1 MGVNSFFDLSFLGG
15 RRALLPKS
23 FSGLCCRKRI
33 KKAKQKNQKW
43 QPGSAK
49 AQLGI
54 NHHPCDQSSREEN

>member
-1 MGVNSFFDLSFLGG
+1 MGVNSFFDLSFLGE

-33 KKAKQKNQKW
+33 KKAKQKNQTW

-54 NHHPCDQSSREEN
+54 NHHPCDQSREEN